1 MQQQIFGRTIF
12 TIAQICKTGLINLVV
27 ILKAKVS
34 GKKII
39 KTKNCRRVAHLQKTF
54 YLVDQEIYTAA
65 FGIVKAMFKFV

>member
-1 MQQQIFGRTIF
+1 M
-12 TIAQICKTGLINLVV
+12 NLVV

-39 KTKNCRRVAHLQKTF
+39 KTKNCRRIAHLQKTF